1 MKDSNLSK
9 SASFNIISTTVLPIL
24 AGSLFIVWFIRFLNE
39 PTDYFPLIAFI
50 IFALYY
56 TSGKIYAGL
65 FTVFVVTGGL
75 LSLIFLDCTRDKV
88 FVIYFCAWFALFYFV
103 LELYSQAYLSMKNAM
118 DEEYETLDREMSVA
132 QTEIVN
138 GQKRISDIS
147 QQIQNFLMVGRMIET
162 FQSSFDE
169 NEIMEKSVELALQF
183 IGVGSWQLKK
193 NGQKDVF
200 AQYVKDT
207 GLPLIITDLSS
218 DSRFKLTP
226 QSKYLSVVAIPIE
239 LNGNFWGV
247 LMGVSPK
254 VNAFCDANLR
264 LLSTLSTIIS
274 EFLSSSDLY
283 KQLRLLSITDGLT
296 GLYTQNFFKERL
308 REEMRRAKIT
318 GVPLTVA
325 IIDIDFFKSI
335 NDAYGHQSGDIVLS
349 QLAFILRDRFRKSD
363 FIARYGGEEFGVIL
377 MHSDITRAKK
387 ILEEIRKTIE
397 KEKFYLP
404 VPAQVNL
411 TVSVGF
417 AEFDAECPLV
427 EDELIKQADEALY
440 EAKNTGRNK
449 IIGRKC
455 QNLKNGGFKNGKQ
468 H

>member
-1 MKDSNLSK
+1 MNNSSLVK
-9 SASFNIISTTVLPIL
+9 SGINIVSTTVLPIL
-24 AGSLFIVWFIRFLNE
+24 AGSLFIVWFIKFVKV
-39 PTDYFPLIAFI
+39 PADYFPLIALLIFI
-50 IFALYY
+50 LYY
-56 TSGKIYAGL
+56 ASGKIYAGL

-75 LSLIFLDCTRDKV
+75 LSLIFLDSSRDKL
-88 FVIYFCAWFALFYFV
+88 FVIYFCAWFTIFYFV
-103 LELYSQAYLSMKNAM
+103 LELYSRSYSSMKNSM
-118 DEEYETLDREMSVA
+118 DEEYETLDREISVA
-132 QTEIVN
+132 QTEIASS
-138 GQKRISDIS
+138 QKRIYDVT

-169 NEIMEKSVELALQF
+169 NEIMEKSAELALQL

-193 NGQKDVF
+193 NAQKDVF

-218 DSRFKLTP
+218 DNRFKLT
-226 QSKYLSVVAIPIE
+226 QNKYLSVVAIPVD

-247 LMGVSPK
+247 LIGVSPK

-264 LLSTLSTIIS
+264 LLSTLSSIIS